1 MALGTPKSIT
11 LAVGTT
17 NTTPANRIL
26 QADATVNRYVRGVY
40 ATNTTGA
47 AIALTAGM
55 GAAAILS
62 SSNSNLASGSSI
74 PANASCYP
82 VAQFAGD
89 GLRGL
94 GVGSLNEIMAIGA
107 GAGLILNVVYSD
119 FSTT

>member
-26 QADATVNRYVRGVY
+26 AADATVNRYLRGVY

-47 AIALTAGM
+47 AITLTVGM

-62 SSNSNLASGSSI
+62 SANSNLASGTSV

-82 VAQFAGD
+82 IAQFAGD
-89 GLRGL
+89 GLRGV
-94 GVGSLNEIMAIGA
+94 GVGSLNEIMAIA
-107 GAGLILNVVYSD
+107 SGAGLLLNAVYSD
-119 FSTT
+119 FSCT